1 MKRGIF
7 FISIFVVI
15 LLPFSST
22 KGQMSG
28 ATWDIISDDF
38 SSNFFGRQEG
48 STFLLYT
55 HVADIDTSTTT
66 AVSGIGQR
74 NTIEG
79 GIFYSDELSYELSR
93 TGIHFGD
100 LSVTAVREE
109 PVTTTITTDSI
120 TGYTLGIS
128 EDHQMQTAD
137 GNNDVADVVDGAVSV
152 GSEEYGIRTSGPDI
166 FTSTDIPITASSTDI
181 LGSLGRVTKNDAVIS
196 FRAAI
201 DRLHSRQGTYSHTVM
216 LTLTVNP

>member
-1 MKRGIF
+1 MKRGICI
-7 FISIFVVI
+7 ISIFVAI

-79 GIFYSDELSYELSR
+79 GIFYSDELSYEISR
-93 TGIHFGD
+93 ETVHFGD
-100 LSVTAVREE
+100 LSVNEVKVQN
-109 PVTTTITTDSI
+109 VTTTITTDSI
-120 TGYTLGIS
+120 TGYTLS
-128 EDHQMQTAD
+128 MHENHQMQTAD
-137 GNNDVADVVDGAVSV
+137 GNHDVADVSDGEVSA

-166 FTSTDIPITASSTDI
+166 ITSTDIPITASSTDI
-181 LGSLGRVTKNDAVIS
+181 VGSLGRVTKNDAIIS

-201 DRLHSRQGTYSHTVM
+201 DRIHARAGTYSHTAT

>member
-1 MKRGIF
+1 MKRGIYI
-7 FISIFVVI
+7 ISIFVAI
-15 LLPFSST
+15 LLPLQST
-22 KGQMSG
+22 NGQMSG
-28 ATWDIISDDF
+28 TPWDIISDDF

-55 HVADIDTSTTT
+55 HIADIDTSTTT
-66 AVSGIGQR
+66 AVNGEGQR
-74 NTIEG
+74 NTVEG

-109 PVTTTITTDSI
+109 PVTTTVTTDSI
-120 TGYTLGIS
+120 TGYTMSIH

-137 GNNDVADVVDGAVSV
+137 GNNDVADVSDGAVSA

-166 FTSTDIPITASSTDI
+166 ITTTDIPITASSTDI
-181 LGSLGRVTKNDAVIS
+181 LGSLGRVTKNDAVIA

-201 DRLHSRQGTYSHTVM
+201 DRFHSRQGTYSHTVT
-216 LTLTVNP
+216 LILTVNP